1 MKNRD
6 GGIPMLQGHE
16 YLVRL
21 GGRTDYS
28 GKYVEVG
35 FIKGFVVTGPSF
47 RSLHIDIEAG
57 VG

>member
-1 MKNRD
+1 MTSTW
-6 GGIPMLQGHE
+6 
-16 YLVRL
+16 YRL
-21 GGRTDYS
+21 GVQIRGERIDYS